1 MTIQEKFAGLGIDNA
16 PGQEALQKKEALDLR
31 GEKLLGA
38 RVDFSHG
45 DVDAHM
51 PTPGSFDVFKEGFE
65 EGGSQAYTPYRGR
78 KKILDHVAASLSG
91 FTGASIDPEEN
102 LILTPG
108 TQGALFLAM
117 GANIMPGDKV
127 AIVEPDYFANR
138 KMVEFFGGQMVPVV
152 LEYENEGGRAGIS
165 LESLEEAFRDGVKLF
180 LFSNPNNPVGCVY
193 SYEEI
198 TGIAALAKKYGVTLI
213 VDELYSRQ
221 AFPIP
226 ICVPRRRSRRT

>member
-91 FTGASIDPEEN
+91 FTGASIDPEN
-102 LILTPG
+102 GGVFRRADGAGGPG
-108 TQGALFLAM
+108 
-117 GANIMPGDKV
+117 V
-127 AIVEPDYFANR
+127 
-138 KMVEFFGGQMVPVV
+138 
-152 LEYENEGGRAGIS
+152 
-165 LESLEEAFRDGVKLF
+165 
-180 LFSNPNNPVGCVY
+180 
-193 SYEEI
+193 
-198 TGIAALAKKYGVTLI
+198 
-213 VDELYSRQ
+213 
-221 AFPIP
+221 
-226 ICVPRRRSRRT
+226 

>member
-78 KKILDHVAASLSG
+78 KKILDHA
-91 FTGASIDPEEN
+91 FC
-102 LILTPG
+102 
-108 TQGALFLAM
+108 AL
-117 GANIMPGDKV
+117 
-127 AIVEPDYFANR
+127 
-138 KMVEFFGGQMVPVV
+138 
-152 LEYENEGGRAGIS
+152 
-165 LESLEEAFRDGVKLF
+165 
-180 LFSNPNNPVGCVY
+180 
-193 SYEEI
+193 
-198 TGIAALAKKYGVTLI
+198 
-213 VDELYSRQ
+213 
-221 AFPIP
+221 
-226 ICVPRRRSRRT
+226 